1 MRYIVHKQLALNVK
15 EGGISTMSKQ
25 ELKQKG
31 FTIIE
36 VVLVLAIAALIFLM
50 VFIALP
56 ALQRNQ
62 RDAARKDV
70 LGKVASAVTTY
81 QSNNRGT
88 QPAKGSDLKGYAD
101 GTTPNNEKGETNSA
115 TSVAYAATSND
126 TIVDSNYI
134 VNVKNGGTG
143 VGNASTN
150 VVQIFTGSKCNPGG
164 NAAVPGST
172 RNAAVVLQM
181 ENGLAFVCQ
190 DV

>member
-1 MRYIVHKQLALNVK
+1 
-15 EGGISTMSKQ
+15 MSKQ

-70 LGKVASAVTTY
+70 LGKVTSAVTTY
-81 QSNNRGT
+81 QSNNRGQ
-88 QPAKGSDLKGYAD
+88 QPASGTALQGYVD
-101 GTTPNNEKGETNSA
+101 GTSA
-115 TSVAYAATSND
+115 GSTKSDDGNYTASSSD
-126 TIVDSNYI
+126 TLVDNNYI
-134 VNVKNGGTG
+134 VTIKNGGTG
-143 VGNASTN
+143 VGNADTN
-150 VVQIFTGSKCNPGG
+150 VVQVITGAKCNSGG
-164 NAAVPGST
+164 NAAVAGST
-172 RNAAVVLQM
+172 RNAAVLVKM
-181 ENGLAFVCQ
+181 ENGDAFFCQ

>member
-1 MRYIVHKQLALNVK
+1 
-15 EGGISTMSKQ
+15 MSKQ

-70 LGKVASAVTTY
+70 IGKVASSVTTY
-81 QSNNRGT
+81 QSNNRGQ
-88 QPAKGSDLKGYAD
+88 QPVKGTDLAGYVD
-101 GTTPNNEKGETNSA
+101 GTPAAAGLKSDSGAYSA
-115 TSVAYAATSND
+115 TSSD
-126 TIVDSNYI
+126 TFIDNNYI
-134 VNVKNGGTG
+134 VHVVVYSTDGTD
-143 VGNASTN
+143 VADTN
-150 VVQIFTGSKCNPGG
+150 LVEVITGAKCNSGG
-164 NAAVPGST
+164 NAAVKGST
-172 RNAAVVLQM
+172 RNAAVMVKM
-181 ENGLAFVCQ
+181 ENGNAVFCE

>member
-1 MRYIVHKQLALNVK
+1 
-15 EGGISTMSKQ
+15 MSKQ

-62 RDAARKDV
+62 RDTARKES
-70 LGKVASAVTTY
+70 LSKVASGVTTF

-88 QPAKGSDLKGYAD
+88 QPTNGRALNGYID
-101 GTTPNNEKGETNSA
+101 GVNASATFRSETNN
-115 TSVAYAATSND
+115 TAATTNDSFIDNNYAVRVSNFAA
-126 TIVDSNYI
+126 
-134 VNVKNGGTG
+134 GTG
-143 VGNASTN
+143 VADTN
-150 VVQIFTGSKCNPGG
+150 FIQVFRGAKCNAAG
-164 NAAVPGST
+164 NAAVAGST
-172 RNAAVVLQM
+172 RNAAVIMRM
-181 ENGLAFVCQ
+181 ENGLAYVCQ

>member
-1 MRYIVHKQLALNVK
+1 MSYDNTQAVSSNVK
-15 EGGISTMSKQ
+15 EGGISIMSKQ

-70 LGKVASAVTTY
+70 LGKVTSAVTTY
-81 QSNNRGT
+81 QSNNRGQ
-88 QPAKGSDLKGYAD
+88 QPASGNALKGYVD
-101 GTTPNNEKGETNSA
+101 GIVNTGVKSDSGNYTSTA
-115 TSVAYAATSND
+115 TD
-126 TIVDSNYI
+126 TFIDNNYI
-134 VNVKNGGTG
+134 VHVATKKTGTD
-143 VGNASTN
+143 VADTN
-150 VVQIFTGSKCNPGG
+150 VVEVITGAKCNTGG
-164 NAAVPGST
+164 NSAEAGST
-172 RNAAVVLQM
+172 RSSAVIIKM
-181 ENGLAFVCQ
+181 ENGDAFFCE

>member
-1 MRYIVHKQLALNVK
+1 
-15 EGGISTMSKQ
+15 MSKQ

-70 LGKVASAVTTY
+70 LGKVASSVTTY

-88 QPAKGSDLKGYAD
+88 QPATGQDLQGYVDGSANTTVKSDSTGYTATASD
-101 GTTPNNEKGETNSA
+101 TFVNN
-115 TSVAYAATSND
+115 
-126 TIVDSNYI
+126 NYI
-134 VNVKNGGTG
+134 VHVATGKIGTD
-143 VGNASTN
+143 VADTN
-150 VVQIFTGSKCNPGG
+150 LVEVITGAKCNAGG
-164 NAAVPGST
+164 NAAVAGST
-172 RNAAVVLQM
+172 RNAAVIVKL
-181 ENGLAFVCQ
+181 ENGDAFFCE

>member
-1 MRYIVHKQLALNVK
+1 
-15 EGGISTMSKQ
+15 MSKQ

-70 LGKVASAVTTY
+70 LGKVTSAVTTY
-81 QSNNRGT
+81 QSNNRGQ
-88 QPAKGSDLKGYAD
+88 QPANGTALQGYVD
-101 GTTPNNEKGETNSA
+101 GTSA
-115 TSVAYAATSND
+115 GSTKSDNGSYTASASD
-126 TIVDSNYI
+126 TLVDNNYI
-134 VNVKNGGTG
+134 VTVKNGLTG
-143 VGNASTN
+143 VGNADTN
-150 VVQIFTGSKCNPGG
+150 VVQVITGAKCNSGG
-164 NAAVPGST
+164 NAAVAGST
-172 RNAAVVLQM
+172 RNAAVLIKM
-181 ENGLAFVCQ
+181 ENGDAYFCQ

>member
-1 MRYIVHKQLALNVK
+1 MRYDYTQAVSSNIK
-15 EGGISTMSKQ
+15 EGGISVMSKQ

-81 QSNNRGT
+81 QSNSRGQ
-88 QPAKGSDLKGYAD
+88 QPANGAALKGYVD
-101 GTTPNNEKGETNSA
+101 GTDPGSTKSDDDSYTA
-115 TSVAYAATSND
+115 TSSD
-126 TIVDSNYI
+126 TFVDNNYI
-134 VNVKNGGTG
+134 VTVDKNKTGTDH
-143 VGNASTN
+143 ADTN
-150 VVQIFTGSKCNPGG
+150 VVQVITGAKCNASG
-164 NAAVPGST
+164 NAAVSGST
-172 RNAAVVLQM
+172 RNAAVLIKM
-181 ENGLAFVCQ
+181 ENGDAFFCE

>member
-1 MRYIVHKQLALNVK
+1 
-15 EGGISTMSKQ
+15 MSKQ

-70 LGKVASAVTTY
+70 LGKVTSAVTTY
-81 QSNNRGT
+81 QSNNRGQ
-88 QPAKGSDLKGYAD
+88 QPVKGTDLQGYVD
-101 GTTPNNEKGETNSA
+101 GTSA
-115 TSVAYAATSND
+115 GSTKSDNGNYTASASD
-126 TIVDSNYI
+126 TLVDNNYI
-134 VNVKNGGTG
+134 VTVKNGITG
-143 VGNASTN
+143 VGNADTN
-150 VVQIFTGSKCNPGG
+150 VVQIITGAKCNSGG
-164 NAAVPGST
+164 NAAVAGST
-172 RNAAVVLQM
+172 RNAAVLIEM
-181 ENGLAFVCQ
+181 ENGAAFFCQ